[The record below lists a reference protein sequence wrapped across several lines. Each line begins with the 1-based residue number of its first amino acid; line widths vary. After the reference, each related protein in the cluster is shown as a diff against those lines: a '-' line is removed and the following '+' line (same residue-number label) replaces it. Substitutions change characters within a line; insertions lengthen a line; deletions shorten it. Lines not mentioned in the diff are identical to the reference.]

1 MEEDKTLFDSVGGR
15 AVLERVHKVFYDKL
29 YEHPWLKLFFSDI
42 DQKTIE
48 DQQTDFMVSNMG
60 GGKIYSGA
68 LPKNAHKHLF
78 VTNEMFDLRKDMLRE
93 SLAQCGVAPDLAE
106 RWLRIDDA
114 FRKSIVKENPSQCEK
129 RFFTDEI
136 KNFSKPSN
144 V

>member
-1 MEEDKTLFDSVGGR
+1 MEEDRTLFDNLGGR
-15 AVLERVHKVFYDKL
+15 PILERVHKVFYDKL
-29 YEHPWLKLFFSDI
+29 YEHPWLKQFFSEI

-78 VTNEMFDLRKDMLRE
+78 VTTEMFDLRQKILKE
-93 SLAQCGVAPDLAE
+93 SLEECGVLADLAE
-106 RWLRIDDA
+106 RWLRIDNA
-114 FRKSIVKENPSQCEK
+114 FRKSIVKEDSGQCEK

-136 KNFSKPSN
+136 IIFAKP
-144 V
+144 

>member
-1 MEEDKTLFDSVGGR
+1 MEDKTLFETLGGR
-15 AVLERVHKVFYDKL
+15 PVLERVHKVFYDKL
-29 YEHPWLKLFFSDI
+29 YEHPWLKQFFSEI
-42 DQKTIE
+42 AQKTIE

-78 VTNEMFDLRKDMLRE
+78 VTDEMFDLRNKILKA
-93 SLAQCGVAPDLAE
+93 SLDECGVAQDLAE

-114 FRKSIVKENPSQCEK
+114 FRKSIVKEDPGQCEK

-136 KNFSKPSN
+136 VILPKPSN

>member
-1 MEEDKTLFDSVGGR
+1 MEDTTLFENVGGR
-15 AVLERVHKVFYDKL
+15 PVLERVHKVFYDKL
-29 YEHPWLKLFFSDI
+29 YEHPWLKQFFSEI

-48 DQQTDFMVSNMG
+48 NQQTDFMISNMG

-78 VTNEMFDLRKDMLRE
+78 VTAEMFDLRNRILKE
-93 SLAQCGVAPDLAE
+93 SLAECGVPEELAE

-114 FRKSIVKENPSQCEK
+114 FRKSIVKKDPSQCEK

-136 KNFSKPSN
+136 VIFPKP
-144 V
+144 

>member
-1 MEEDKTLFDSVGGR
+1 MEEDKTLLENLGGR
-15 AVLERVHKVFYDKL
+15 TILERVHKVFYDKL

-48 DQQTDFMVSNMG
+48 NQQTDFMVSNMG

-78 VTNEMFDLRKDMLRE
+78 VSHEMFDLRQEILKEALDE
-93 SLAQCGVAPDLAE
+93 CNVPPALAE
-106 RWLRIDDA
+106 RWLRIDGA
-114 FRKSIVKENPSQCEK
+114 FRKSIVKDDPGQCEK

-136 KNFSKPSN
+136 KIIAKP
-144 V
+144 